1 MCVFVLLL
9 VKLQMLPTVA
19 TSKLPYETRCKAS
32 VTFFCEPSQYTRSAA
47 VNSREATVCIR
58 TVPFDGVYT
67 KLNPHLKSK
76 AMALFFLLRK

>member
-19 TSKLPYETRCKAS
+19 TSKLPYETCCKAS
-32 VTFFCEPSQYTRSAA
+32 IAFCEPSQHTPSAA

-67 KLNPHLKSK
+67 KLNPQLKSK